1 MPSVTMSPETISPK
15 TMSVEPMPV
24 EIMSS
29 GTMPNLSTPSEVT
42 TPNSHNIEQ
51 LQAAFQ
57 QLSQQQR
64 FMPYPDGKQ
73 RQQLLTQLLTAI
85 KANQAALCHALAQD
99 FAQRA
104 SIESEILEILPTVQ
118 GIRYYLKRL
127 KKLMR
132 PQHRHISWLFW
143 PGKNRVFFQPKGVVG
158 IIVPWN
164 YPVFLALGPI
174 AAALAAGNRILVK
187 LPEATPHTNQALRQ
201 VLAAVGSD
209 WIGVIEGDAQ
219 IAASFSQLPFDHLF
233 FTGSTHIGRQVMRAA
248 SQHLTPVTLELG
260 GKSPLLLAP
269 DAELTSSVSRLLFGK
284 CMNAGQTC
292 VAPDYVL
299 VSHQQRQTLIDE
311 ITRQFATFYP
321 DGAHDKAY
329 THIINATQWQR
340 LGRYLQDAKQ
350 KGATII
356 SCIPQWQWQA
366 EPSDGFYMPLQL
378 ILDAPQDALVWQ
390 DEIFGPILPIKSYLS
405 IDDAISFIQARPRPL
420 ALYLFSHDG
429 ALQQR
434 VLQQCHA
441 GGVAINDTLTHVAQ
455 DDLPFGGIGPS
466 GMGSYHGPEGF
477 YTFSHAKAVHHK
489 GVING
494 GIMAYPQWR
503 ERWFAPL
510 LRFLLR

>member
-1 MPSVTMSPETISPK
+1 MSNVQFSHPEVSPLPTTESSWVHHSPSDQA
-15 TMSVEPMPV
+15 
-24 EIMSS
+24 
-29 GTMPNLSTPSEVT
+29 
-42 TPNSHNIEQ
+42 Q
-51 LQAAFQ
+51 LDLTSMFH
-57 QLSQQQR
+57 QLCQQQR
-64 FMPYPDGKQ
+64 KLPYPDYAM
-73 RQQLLTQLLTAI
+73 RQHLLAQLLSTLKL
-85 KANQAALCHALAQD
+85 NQAALCQALAQD

-104 SIESEILEILPTVQ
+104 IIESEILEILPCVQ
-118 GIRYYLKRL
+118 SIRYYQKRL

-174 AAALAAGNRILVK
+174 AAALAAGNRIMVK
-187 LPEATPHTNQALRQ
+187 LPEATPRTNQVLRHT
-201 VLAAVGSD
+201 LAAIGND
-209 WIGVIEGDAQ
+209 WITVVEGDAH
-219 IAASFSQLPFDHLF
+219 IAADFSQLPFDHLF
-233 FTGSTHIGRQVMRAA
+233 FTGSTQIGRHVMRAA

-269 DAELTSSVSRLLFGK
+269 DAELASSVSRLLFGK

-299 VSHQQRQTLIDE
+299 VPHQQRQALVAE
-311 ITRQFATFYP
+311 ITQQFATFYP
-321 DGAHDKAY
+321 AGAQDKAY
-329 THIINATQWQR
+329 THIINAAQWQR
-340 LGRYLQDAKQ
+340 LGRYLQDAAQ

-356 SCIPQWQWQA
+356 STVPDWQWQA
-366 EPSDGFYMPLQL
+366 EPATGFYMPLQL
-378 ILDAPQDALVWQ
+378 ILDAPPEAQVWH
-390 DEIFGPILPIKSYLS
+390 DEIFGPILPIKSYLTL
-405 IDDAISFIQARPRPL
+405 DDAIAFIQARPRPL

-441 GGVAINDTLTHVAQ
+441 GGVCINDTLTHVAQ

-503 ERWFAPL
+503 ERFFAPL